1 MQIAGESL
9 LNAADLQFEV
19 KDNVVFRWILYILH
33 DLVLPKPP
41 CDQDGVAIVVWLVF
55 YNLMKG
61 RDHKGDTPTTAICP
75 SYKTTI
81 TCNMFSTC
89 SKLKCVFGTM

>member
-1 MQIAGESL
+1 MGASRVLTMQIAGESL

-41 CDQDGVAIVVWLVF
+41 
-55 YNLMKG
+55 
-61 RDHKGDTPTTAICP
+61 P
-75 SYKTTI
+75 
-81 TCNMFSTC
+81 
-89 SKLKCVFGTM
+89 